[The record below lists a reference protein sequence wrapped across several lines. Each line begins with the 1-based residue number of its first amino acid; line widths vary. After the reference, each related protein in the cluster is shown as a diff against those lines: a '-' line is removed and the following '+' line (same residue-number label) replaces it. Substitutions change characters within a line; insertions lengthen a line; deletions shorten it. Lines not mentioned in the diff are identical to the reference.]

1 MVKEVK
7 HNEVEVECKECEN
20 GQQQQKLNSTKMEG
34 EVEHS
39 ENSQKK
45 TENGYV
51 NDKIKNYSETQK

>member
-45 TENGYV
+45 TENR
-51 NDKIKNYSETQK
+51 